1 MYPPYYAHSEY
12 LSLSCS
18 SVRLEFQPLEDMMIF
33 TGLLTQDL
41 IIVQINGL
49 HISLK
54 KWKDKHKFFSPAVS
68 LFRR

>member
-1 MYPPYYAHSEY
+1 MYLPYYAHYEY

-18 SVRLEFQPLEDMMIF
+18 SACLEFQPLEDMMIF

-41 IIVQINGL
+41 VIVQINGL

-54 KWKDKHKFFSPAVS
+54 K
-68 LFRR
+68 